1 MSETYTVKE
10 YSGRGK
16 TAACKEVIYQR
27 LTLDEV
33 KALYQGQRVDFLSRQ
48 GTIKQVTIT
57 SIKTWK
63 TRADVRIG
71 LKYGLYEYSYTEY
84 QVNKE
89 SGHISMQG
97 EILVHRVDCNDQN

>member
-1 MSETYTVKE
+1 MSETYVMKE

-16 TAACKEVIYQR
+16 NATCVEVTYQR

-33 KALYQGQRVDFLSRQ
+33 KALCQGQRVDFLSRQ

-57 SIKTWK
+57 SVKTWK
-63 TRADVRIG
+63 TRADVHVG
-71 LKYGLYEYSYTEY
+71 LKYGLYQYSYTEY

-97 EILVHRVDCNDQN
+97 EILVRRVDCNDQN